1 MFDLHIDVCHFKLEY
16 IVVTFAQYSIC
27 HLKTLCKYATRLF
40 DLHMD
45 VCHFQHNYIHD
56 TLYRHQC
63 SICTLMCAIS
73 SQTATGFRL
82 AALAHLC
89 TAPGESRPRLLLF
102 AIKSLFATLT
112 TFLQQDLHFCNK
124 TYIFGQD
131 LFFFFCNK
139 TCIFATKLYLFK

>member
-1 MFDLHIDVCHFKLEY
+1 MYLSIRFAQWCVYHFKLEY

-112 TFLQQDLHFCNK
+112 TFLQQDLHFW
-124 TYIFGQD
+124 TRPIFFFLQQD
-131 LFFFFCNK
+131 LHFCNK
-139 TCIFATKLYLFK
+139 ALSF